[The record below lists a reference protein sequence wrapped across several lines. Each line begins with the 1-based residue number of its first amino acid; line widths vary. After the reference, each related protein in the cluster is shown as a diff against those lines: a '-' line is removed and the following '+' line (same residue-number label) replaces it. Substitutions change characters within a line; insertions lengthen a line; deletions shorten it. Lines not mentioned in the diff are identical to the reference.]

1 MDTKRKTNAQTAH
14 SIELRAK
21 TAKEWGKKLNGANL
35 FQVRSIDVDKIAAIK
50 SGIASMPG
58 KSNVDKLLL
67 LLDTYNKSA
76 DNQK

>member
-1 MDTKRKTNAQTAH
+1 MDAKRKTNAQTAH

-21 TAKEWGKKLNGANL
+21 PAKEWGQKLNGANL

>member
-21 TAKEWGKKLNGANL
+21 TAKEWGKKLTGANI
-35 FQVRSIDVDKIAAIK
+35 FQVRSIEADKIAAIK
-50 SGIASMPG
+50 SGIAAMPG
-58 KSNVDKLLL
+58 KSNVDKLIL